1 MPVLRKKCSD
11 YLETDNLSI
20 FFLLREI
27 MCRFGNCVK
36 ISLEVAICNEKAD
49 SLSYSQGIDN
59 VFVVVEK
66 KNLVFHIIFIDF
78 LKLMG

>member
-1 MPVLRKKCSD
+1 
-11 YLETDNLSI
+11 
-20 FFLLREI
+20 
-27 MCRFGNCVK
+27 MCIFGNCVK

-59 VFVVVEK
+59 VFVVVKK

>member
-1 MPVLRKKCSD
+1 MFR
-11 YLETDNLSI
+11 
-20 FFLLREI
+20 
-27 MCRFGNCVK
+27 NCVK
-36 ISLEVAICNEKAD
+36 ISLKVVIRNENMV